1 MRPGSTGGGNG
12 GSSMGG
18 GNGGG
23 TIGGG
28 GNGGGMSQGN
38 SGGGERA
45 DNGRGGGPGGM
56 RGGGMSLRAR
66 KKGFAGVAV
75 YVAMATSE
83 DDVMVTTEVV
93 AMVTLLE
100 FEVVF
105 VWDCVTILT
114 FSSRPHSWIPCMSLM
129 V

>member
-28 GNGGGMSQGN
+28 GNGGGMSQEN

-45 DNGRGGGPGGM
+45 DSGRGGGPGGM
-56 RGGGMSLRAR
+56 RGGGLSLRAR
-66 KKGFAGVAV
+66 KKGFADVAV

-83 DDVMVTTEVV
+83 VDIMVTTEVV

-114 FSSRPHSWIPCMSLM
+114 FSSRPHSWILCMSLM

>member
-45 DNGRGGGPGGM
+45 DNGRGGGGM
-56 RGGGMSLRAR
+56 RGGGLSLRAR
-66 KKGFAGVAV
+66 KKGFADVAV

-83 DDVMVTTEVV
+83 VDVMVTTEVV
-93 AMVTLLE
+93 AMVTLLQFKVE
-100 FEVVF
+100 FA
-105 VWDCVTILT
+105 WDCVTILT

>member
-1 MRPGSTGGGNG
+1 
-12 GSSMGG
+12 
-18 GNGGG
+18 
-23 TIGGG
+23 
-28 GNGGGMSQGN
+28 
-38 SGGGERA
+38 
-45 DNGRGGGPGGM
+45 M

-66 KKGFAGVAV
+66 KKGFAVAAADVAV
-75 YVAMATSE
+75 YVAIATSE
-83 DDVMVTTEVV
+83 VDVMVTTEVV

>member
-12 GSSMGG
+12 GSSM
-18 GNGGG
+18 
-23 TIGGG
+23 GG

-66 KKGFAGVAV
+66 KKGFADVAV

-83 DDVMVTTEVV
+83 VDVMVTTEVV